1 MSTVPHESF
10 FQTRLL
16 SYPEYLGYTYNKCIR
31 LSGPSGRAGRYG
43 QKKSYLCIIWLNGD
57 IWYISLSW
65 YILLFSL
72 WIQKFFFFYYYFHI
86 LFNVVLQTMVIL
98 KTMKTI
104 IVNVTIHVGC
114 YCMLLW
120 LMLFDR
126 EDSKVVWRHLV
137 SVLHALS
144 LLLNEIK
151 GEESGHTSRPLM
163 LQQEHTHCEST
174 NCCRFP

>member
-1 MSTVPHESF
+1 MV
-10 FQTRLL
+10 
-16 SYPEYLGYTYNKCIR
+16 
-31 LSGPSGRAGRYG
+31 
-43 QKKSYLCIIWLNGD
+43 
-57 IWYISLSW
+57 YISKSV
-65 YILLFSL
+65 YFTFFSL
-72 WIQKFFFFYYYFHI
+72 DAILFLFFYI
-86 LFNVVLQTMVIL
+86 LFNVVLQTMIIL

-114 YCMLLW
+114 YCMCMLLW

-126 EDSKVVWRHLV
+126 EDTKVVWRHLV

-174 NCCRFP
+174 NCCRFPWTSPDNNHAQTLTASSFPSQRGTPSVFNIIFIMICS